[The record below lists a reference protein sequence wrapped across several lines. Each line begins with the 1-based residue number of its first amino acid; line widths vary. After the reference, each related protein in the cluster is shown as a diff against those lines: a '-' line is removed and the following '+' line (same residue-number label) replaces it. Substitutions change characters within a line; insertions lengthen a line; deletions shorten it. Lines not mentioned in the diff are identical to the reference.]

1 MKRLKYYLLN
11 MRPASET
18 YEEIYEG
25 RMCESFMDKDPIVHN
40 HALYWDGEIGYE
52 ITKSNRLAEA
62 GGGGGGSGRA
72 GLYLP
77 RVPALCAGPE

>member
-1 MKRLKYYLLN
+1 

-52 ITKSNRLAEA
+52 ITKSTHIIE
-62 GGGGGGSGRA
+62 
-72 GLYLP
+72 
-77 RVPALCAGPE
+77 